1 VLESCVVGVPSDVG
15 EEEVKA
21 VVVLKPGQTVA
32 EAELIAFCEPRL
44 AYFAIP
50 RYIAFRT
57 ELPKT
62 PSERVEK
69 YKLKVE
75 GITPDCWDREAAGI
89 KLKR

>member
-1 VLESCVVGVPSDVG
+1 MLESCVVGVPSDVG
-15 EEEVKA
+15 EEDVKA
-21 VVVLKPGQTVA
+21 VVVLKEGETLT
-32 EAELIAFCEPRL
+32 EKDLIEWCEPRM

-50 RYIAFRT
+50 RYIAFRK

-69 YKLKVE
+69 YKLKNE
-75 GITPDCWDREAAGI
+75 GVTEDCWDREAAGI

>member
-1 VLESCVVGVPSDVG
+1 M
-15 EEEVKA
+15 
-21 VVVLKPGQTVA
+21 VVLKPGQTVA

-50 RYIAFRT
+50 RYIAYRT

-75 GITPDCWDREAAGI
+75 GITPDCWDREASGI

>member
-1 VLESCVVGVPSDVG
+1 M
-15 EEEVKA
+15 
-21 VVVLKPGQTVA
+21 VVLKDGADGGRGGADRVVRTAARPTS
-32 EAELIAFCEPRL
+32 
-44 AYFAIP
+44 
-50 RYIAFRT
+50 RYRAT
-57 ELPKT
+57 SPSAQDLPKT